1 MIKKETIITVS
12 GNWLSLF
19 CLNSDHE
26 ELFSGAECSKNGTK
40 ENEQIRKIINDPA
53 FLLFLMGKPEI
64 IDDMSLALTVKKIV

>member
-26 ELFSGAECSKNGTK
+26 GLFSGAECSKNCTK
-40 ENEQIRKIINDPA
+40 ENEQI
-53 FLLFLMGKPEI
+53 
-64 IDDMSLALTVKKIV
+64 

>member
-26 ELFSGAECSKNGTK
+26 GLFSGAERSENGTK
-40 ENEQIRKIINDPA
+40 ENEQI
-53 FLLFLMGKPEI
+53 
-64 IDDMSLALTVKKIV
+64 

>member
-19 CLNSDHE
+19 CLNSYNE
-26 ELFSGAECSKNGTK
+26 RLFSGAECSENGTK

-64 IDDMSLALTVKKIV
+64 IDDMSFTLTVKKIV